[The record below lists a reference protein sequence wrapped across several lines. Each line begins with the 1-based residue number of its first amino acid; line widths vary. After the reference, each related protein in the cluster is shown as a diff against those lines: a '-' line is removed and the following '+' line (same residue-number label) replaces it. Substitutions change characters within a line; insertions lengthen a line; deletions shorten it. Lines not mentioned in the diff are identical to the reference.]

1 MSAKATLRKQINAC
15 FIVDP
20 DLDAFIMD
28 YFDDVW
34 KTITRGMS
42 RQEKLNQV
50 FSLKEAD
57 DIEHALINF
66 ESALPKLASETE
78 LTTPESSSL
87 RREIARLQQIIRELE
102 QQLAARD
109 EFKPKINSQN
119 GLQRIRFSLQAVQ
132 ELLSCPE
139 EDRNSRWITIGHSAL
154 ASLVDSF
161 GMFHNIPSD
170 FRCRFSIL
178 KEPISEDYKAILEAA
193 ISVLS
198 QAAAETARRPAV
210 MSAPAPRLGASRRY
224 TRP

>member
-42 RQEKLNQV
+42 RQEKLNQL

-66 ESALPKLASETE
+66 ESELPKLASDTE

-102 QQLAARD
+102 QQLAGRG
-109 EFKPKINSQN
+109 ESNPKINSQD
-119 GLQRIRFSLQAVQ
+119 GLQRIQSSLKEIEQI
-132 ELLSCPE
+132 LSSTE
-139 EDRNSRWITIGHSAL
+139 EYDNAKWLSVGHSAL
-154 ASLVDSF
+154 SSLVDAF
-161 GMFHNIPSD
+161 GFFHNIPSD
-170 FRCRFSIL
+170 FRWRFL
-178 KEPISEDYKAILEAA
+178 TLQAPISQEYKAILEAG
-193 ISVLS
+193 ISVLGH
-198 QAAAETARRPAV
+198 AAAESARRTAA
-210 MSAPAPRLGASRRY
+210 MRAPAPQLGHSR
-224 TRP
+224 TRWRP